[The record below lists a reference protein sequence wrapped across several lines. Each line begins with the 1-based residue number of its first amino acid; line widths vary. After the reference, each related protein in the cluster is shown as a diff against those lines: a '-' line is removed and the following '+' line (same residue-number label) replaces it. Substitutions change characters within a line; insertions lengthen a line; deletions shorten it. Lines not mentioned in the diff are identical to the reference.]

1 MIRAA
6 ASTPPLD
13 RHYLSSMNLSRLLIV
28 SLPLALLSGGWA
40 CKHNV
45 ATNISGVAAQTPLA
59 TPTDADPDLKL
70 GSEIE
75 LRRIYSG
82 CRGCGDYSVTLRR
95 AAGDIFADA
104 SAIRTDLDTNK
115 QRHGTLSAYYYN
127 HLIQLI
133 RSQGIFEMGDEY
145 AMGWED
151 ALVVKLS
158 ISIGDRRKIIRT
170 ANEGEVPL
178 KLWGLYLAID
188 GAVAQTKWNDA
199 K

>member
-1 MIRAA
+1 
-6 ASTPPLD
+6 
-13 RHYLSSMNLSRLLIV
+13 MNVLRLLIV
-28 SLPLALLSGGWA
+28 GFFFLIGSGGWA
-40 CKHNV
+40 CKHYRVTTNPPAV
-45 ATNISGVAAQTPLA
+45 AVQAPLA

-70 GSEIE
+70 ASEIE

-104 SAIRTDLDTNK
+104 SAVRTDLNTNK
-115 QRHGTLSAYYYN
+115 QRRGTLSAYYYN

-133 RSQGIFEMGDEY
+133 ESQGILEMGDQY

-151 ALVVKLS
+151 ALVVKMS
-158 ISIGDRRKIIRT
+158 ISIGDRHKVIRT